1 MEQEII
7 TLTAD
12 AKDKLFD
19 VIDISKGQRLR
30 IAIQGGGCAGFEYQF
45 DLANPQDIEPDD
57 LLQVDHVVIDSI
69 SANYLRGAELDYVSE
84 FMSSRFVLRNPNAKS
99 TCGCGHSFNA

>member
-1 MEQEII
+1 MNTEII
-7 TLTAD
+7 TLTAE

-19 VIDISKGQRLR
+19 VIDVNKEQRLR

-57 LLQVDHVVIDSI
+57 LLQENFIVIDPV
-69 SANYLRGAELDYVSE
+69 SAGYLQGAILDYVSE
-84 FMSSRFVLRNPNAKS
+84 FMSARFVLKNPNAKS